1 MRMNK
6 TKPYLKVYL
15 FSINFLLLT
24 FLIGQE
30 EMSSEWVNISDE
42 SPNKVKVII
51 RDATRTIKAKSS
63 RVIDEAKE
71 KIEDENDRR
80 IDSFTNRKID
90 LRSSLNDAINEK
102 NSIAMTV
109 NDLDKD
115 FRDKQTQLKNYQ
127 QKISDADSSIANS
140 KQLIQEEKDRV
151 LDELTKIPFYEVLI
165 GKVENLPQGEDP
177 IAYEDA
183 IVSKISR
190 EAIAAQLGVDIIK
203 QTIIQDGTLSNE
215 SILTLLKGKANTQ
228 LTRVKKQREDQDN
241 NVFFDL
247 YRYGLVTVYP
257 FQEDDIILTKTK
269 ESGISVKV
277 EAVISAGEGM
287 SEVLD
292 RDGIKK
298 LRNMIN
304 EKKSKNSDSKSQ
316 VTQLART
323 VKQVIRKETANI
335 ITSEGTIAD
344 YKEKIAKDTP
354 RLNNAE
360 KQILEY
366 LEEQQIVNTNFI
378 TAQKAWNGHVAGEE
392 HVQVIVG
399 EAVET
404 SSKSMED
411 QFSEI
416 AANTYEEFITNI
428 KSEYL
433 MEETELTGET
443 LSEIN
448 KSKKSDIKLNR
459 IKIIGKFSEEEVRT
473 GKINLIVYVA
483 YNFGFQFEQLG
494 KPLLSESITSTFKTI
509 KRDSP
514 KESFNLNITS
524 VPSGA
529 VVKSGRKKL
538 GKTPLQLYLEP
549 GLHSLVI
556 NKKGYKP
563 AMEVLE
569 VNNSGVLLD
578 GSESHF
584 VLQAEEE
591 KSFNKM
597 YFYGGI
603 AIIGGGAGLYL
614 LTRGEDGTAKVTE
627 ETGSVS
633 LTIEIP

>member
-15 FSINFLLLT
+15 FSINFLFLT

-42 SPNKVKVII
+42 SPDKVKVLI

-80 IDSFTNRKID
+80 AESFTNRKID

-165 GKVENLPQGEDP
+165 GKVENLPQGENP
-177 IAYEDA
+177 IAYENA
-183 IVSKISR
+183 IASKISR
-190 EAIAAQLGVDIIK
+190 EAIVAQLGVDIIK
-203 QTIIQDGTLSNE
+203 QTIIQDGLLSNE

-269 ESGISVKV
+269 ELGISVKV

-335 ITSEGTIAD
+335 KASERTIAD

-354 RLNNAE
+354 DLNNAE

-366 LEEQQIVNTNFI
+366 LEEQQIANTNFI
-378 TAQKAWNGHVAGEE
+378 TAQKAWNGHVVGEE
-392 HVQVIVG
+392 HVEVIPG
-399 EAVET
+399 MTVEK
-404 SSKSMED
+404 SRISMED

-416 AANTYEEFITNI
+416 AANTYEDFITSI

-459 IKIIGKFSEEEVRT
+459 IKIIGKFSEEGRT

-483 YNFGFQFEQLG
+483 YNFGFQFEQPG
-494 KPLLSESITSTFKTI
+494 KPLLSESITPTFKTI

-556 NKKGYKP
+556 NKKGYKT

-569 VNNSGVLLD
+569 VNNSGVLLN
-578 GSESHF
+578 GSKSHF
-584 VLQAEEE
+584 VLQAEEKE
-591 KSFNKM
+591 SFNKI
-597 YFYGGI
+597 YLYGGI

-614 LTRGEDGTAKVTE
+614 LTRGEDGTAK

>member
-1 MRMNK
+1 MKDMRMNK

-228 LTRVKKQREDQDN
+228 LTRVK
-241 NVFFDL
+241 
-247 YRYGLVTVYP
+247 
-257 FQEDDIILTKTK
+257 
-269 ESGISVKV
+269 
-277 EAVISAGEGM
+277 
-287 SEVLD
+287 
-292 RDGIKK
+292 
-298 LRNMIN
+298 
-304 EKKSKNSDSKSQ
+304 
-316 VTQLART
+316 
-323 VKQVIRKETANI
+323 
-335 ITSEGTIAD
+335 
-344 YKEKIAKDTP
+344 
-354 RLNNAE
+354 
-360 KQILEY
+360 
-366 LEEQQIVNTNFI
+366 
-378 TAQKAWNGHVAGEE
+378 
-392 HVQVIVG
+392 
-399 EAVET
+399 
-404 SSKSMED
+404 
-411 QFSEI
+411 
-416 AANTYEEFITNI
+416 
-428 KSEYL
+428 
-433 MEETELTGET
+433 
-443 LSEIN
+443 
-448 KSKKSDIKLNR
+448 
-459 IKIIGKFSEEEVRT
+459 
-473 GKINLIVYVA
+473 
-483 YNFGFQFEQLG
+483 
-494 KPLLSESITSTFKTI
+494 
-509 KRDSP
+509 
-514 KESFNLNITS
+514 
-524 VPSGA
+524 
-529 VVKSGRKKL
+529 
-538 GKTPLQLYLEP
+538 
-549 GLHSLVI
+549 
-556 NKKGYKP
+556 
-563 AMEVLE
+563 
-569 VNNSGVLLD
+569 
-578 GSESHF
+578 
-584 VLQAEEE
+584 
-591 KSFNKM
+591 
-597 YFYGGI
+597 
-603 AIIGGGAGLYL
+603 
-614 LTRGEDGTAKVTE
+614 
-627 ETGSVS
+627 
-633 LTIEIP
+633 